1 MPSMSWADVEAHA
14 KRFIHA
20 ACHDCIDAPMPAPL
34 VELFEGG
41 LTRLLGISYGVDEL
55 RGTEAFFDPKNNELI
70 LSEETYH
77 GLLRHEGR
85 ARFTLA
91 HEIGHIVLH
100 RPYFKEIQRDHRRA
114 ILLRRGDLKPY
125 QNPEK
130 QADVFA
136 SELLLPRRHVVALLN
151 DGAELEDLVRI
162 FRVSFDAARVK
173 IERIQRS

>member
-1 MPSMSWADVEAHA
+1 MPSMTWAAVENHA
-14 KRFIHA
+14 MRFFNT
-20 ACHDCIDAPMPAPL
+20 ACPECINAQMPAPL

-41 LTRLLGISYGVDEL
+41 LSKLFGISYGVEEL
-55 RGTEAFFDPKNNELI
+55 CGTEAFFDPKNNELI
-70 LSEETYH
+70 LSEETYY

-100 RPYFKEIQRDHRRA
+100 RPYFKEIQRGHRQA
-114 ILLRRGDLKPY
+114 ILLRRGELKPY

-136 SELLLPRRHVVALLN
+136 SELLLPRRHVIALLN

-162 FRVSFDAARVK
+162 FRVSFEAARVK